1 MKVGFII
8 ANYELSLFGSM
19 KLHRYRIP
27 LSQEGL

>member
-8 ANYELSLFGSM
+8 ANYELSLLGSM
-19 KLHRYRIP
+19 ELQYYRKP